1 MKRVLIVFFLILG
14 FQSFGQRYAK
24 MGERDGVKYYIH
36 RVTDGETLYGIQ
48 TLYGVDIEKIKQ
60 ANVGSETIEIGQR
73 LYIPI
78 RYHDVKHTVRNK
90 ETLYGISRRYS
101 VPIDSLNAHNP
112 NLNGGLKKGQ
122 ELLVKNLILSIE
134 LKPKMIDVK
143 QDTSAV
149 SNVVVD
155 QLISNDSI
163 VEYEVQS
170 GETMYSISKRF
181 MVSIQVL
188 LARNN
193 LSTVALQPGQVITIP
208 LKKEM
213 KIKPRQHILHI
224 SDSLSENNSH
234 VDKRENYIKRLVG
247 IPGDTL
253 EIIDSVLFVNGKP
266 AHVAE
271 NQDTIVGDKKF
282 QAVVLLPFNL
292 DTIDTR
298 GLRSYALEYY
308 MGALLAIDS
317 LKSYPVNAS
326 FRFIDYLAK
335 SMPFDSLL
343 QTGALDSA
351 DLIYAPFDYTLSE
364 KLAEWAQAK
373 SVKIIYPLA
382 SHHALKLAPDPF
394 EIEAPKTYFM
404 NPNTSAL
411 LEVMAKH
418 LSTRDSVQ
426 IVLIKTSDSTE
437 FGVYN
442 EFLRLTQYLDLP
454 VKIQEANFSNYT
466 YFSKKKGLKTLY
478 VLLSKCSPKIDELLA
493 FSSET
498 ENVEVYGLK
507 EWKKCSSYLKSTEN
521 VKGYR
526 FPNPSY
532 LSYEIPEIK
541 RIHKIYRGRYNS
553 DLTKMSC
560 LGFDATLNML
570 LYALYDLKLPAG
582 LVHKFD
588 FIKTGDTQMN
598 SSAFMLE
605 FKDLEEN
612 LIEP

>member
-1 MKRVLIVFFLILG
+1 MKRVLFVFFVILG

-78 RYHDVKHTVRNK
+78 RYHDIKHTVRNK
-90 ETLYGISRRYS
+90 ETLYGISKKYS
-101 VPIDSLNAHNP
+101 VPIDSLKAHNP
-112 NLNGGLKKGQ
+112 DLTDGLKKGQ
-122 ELLVKNLILSIE
+122 QLLVKNLILSIE
-134 LKPKMIDVK
+134 LKTQSNALK
-143 QDTSAV
+143 QDSSEVMDPSV
-149 SNVVVD
+149 SEMI
-155 QLISNDSI
+155 LNDSI
-163 VEYEVQS
+163 VEYTVQTK
-170 GETMYSISKRF
+170 ETLYSISKRF
-181 MVSIQVL
+181 MVPMEVL
-188 LARNN
+188 LTRNN
-193 LSTVALQPGQVITIP
+193 LSSTALKPGQVITIP
-208 LKKEM
+208 LKREL
-213 KIKPRQHILHI
+213 KIKPRPHILYVHDSI
-224 SDSLSENNSH
+224 KQTSFEDSSSD
-234 VDKRENYIKRLVG
+234 
-247 IPGDTL
+247 T
-253 EIIDSVLFVNGKP
+253 
-266 AHVAE
+266 
-271 NQDTIVGDKKF
+271 KKF
-282 QAVVLLPFNL
+282 EAVVFLPFNL

-298 GLRSYALEYY
+298 GYRSYALEYY
-308 MGALLAIDS
+308 MGAMLAIDS
-317 LKSYPVNAS
+317 LKSYSVNGS
-326 FRFIDYLAK
+326 FRFIDYYAK

-343 QTGALDSA
+343 KSGELDSV
-351 DLIYAPFDYTLSE
+351 DLIYAPFDFRLSE
-364 KLAEWAQAK
+364 KLTEWAQAR

-382 SHHALKLAPDPF
+382 THHALMLEPNSF
-394 EIEAPKTYFM
+394 ENEAPKTYFM

-418 LSTRDSVQ
+418 LSTRDSIQ

-466 YFSKKKGLKTLY
+466 YFSKKKGLKTIY
-478 VLLSKCSPKIDELLA
+478 VLLSKCSPKIDELLK

-507 EWKKCSSYLKSTEN
+507 EWKKCSSYLKSIEN
-521 VKGYR
+521 LKGYR

-532 LSYEIPEIK
+532 LSYENPELK
-541 RIHKIYRGRYNS
+541 RIHEVYRGKYNS

-570 LYALYDLKLPAG
+570 LYALYDVKLPNG

-588 FIKTGDTQMN
+588 FINTGDTQMN